1 MKKLNIEM
9 VNDLVCS
16 WCPIGYRHMQTAI
29 NNLAI
34 DVDFSFLP
42 FEINPQMSSTG
53 QTIDDYFLHHLSWS
67 RQKLKGYKA
76 SVVNTAKRAGVDI
89 NYTNRTMYFNSKNA
103 HKLMLWAK
111 EHNEHIALYEVFI
124 DAYFSQG
131 ADISDV
137 EMLTKLVQQT
147 SLDSS
152 QVNDILLMPQFENQ
166 FRMAK
171 QRVNILAVDT
181 VPAFF
186 INKVALA
193 SNIKSVVGFEKALI
207 DALKN

>member
-1 MKKLNIEM
+1 MTKLNIEM

-16 WCPIGYRHMQTAI
+16 WCPISYRNIQIAI
-29 NNLAI
+29 INLAI

-42 FEINPQMSSTG
+42 FEINPHMPSTG
-53 QTIDDYFLHHLSWS
+53 QSIDDYFLHHLNWS
-67 RQKLKGYKA
+67 RQKLKGYKK

-89 NYTNRTMYFNSKNA
+89 NYTNRTMYFNTKNA

-111 EHNEHIALYEVFI
+111 QHNEHIAFYEVLME
-124 DAYFSQG
+124 AYFSQG

-137 EMLTKLVQQT
+137 EVLTKLVQQT